1 MILGSTTPKLSYIG
15 PHKEDSKSPSQIDSF
30 VDLLTLID
38 NNLSLNSQID
48 ILNTCIDTS
57 SLSFTSNFYN
67 ETIDEE
73 SERGSELINKI
84 NLHVARTGSKIFFYL
99 GKDYFLG
106 TQIESVERTTVTLI
120 TKLSEILET
129 VGVNYPSILIR
140 IGSAYGNRKAT
151 MKNFCERTKKLG
163 KSSSSR
169 LCVMNDDKPSLFSV
183 TDLLS
188 GVYYE
193 TGIPI
198 CFRILPHQFNDGG
211 LSIREALF
219 LSCST
224 WKSEH
229 KPVFIHS
236 EAKAVDEFGFPI
248 DSKPSDYLFHRI
260 PTFGLGVDIII
271 DSPAKED
278 SCLKYRMEHKS
289 LPPIVIN
296 KRG

>member
-1 MILGSTTPKLSYIG
+1 MILGITSPKLSYIG
-15 PHKEDSKSPSQIDSF
+15 PHKEDSKSPSRIDSF
-30 VDLLTLID
+30 VDLLILVD
-38 NNLSLNSQID
+38 NNLSLNSKID
-48 ILNTCIDTS
+48 ISNTCIDVS
-57 SLSFTSNFYN
+57 NLSFTSNFYD

-73 SERGSELINKI
+73 SLVASELLNKI
-84 NLHVARTGSKIFFYL
+84 NSHIARTGSKIFFYL
-99 GKDYFLG
+99 SKDYFLG
-106 TQIESVERTTVTLI
+106 TQIESVEKTTSTLI

-129 VGVNYPSILIR
+129 VGVNYPSILVR
-140 IGSAYGNRKAT
+140 IGSAYGNRKST
-151 MKNFCERTKKLG
+151 MKTFCERTKKLG
-163 KSSSSR
+163 KSSISR

-229 KPVFIHS
+229 KPIFIHS
-236 EAKAVDEFGFPI
+236 ESKTVDEFGFPV
-248 DSKPSDYLFHRI
+248 DSKSSDYLLHRI
-260 PTFGLGVDIII
+260 PTFGLKLDIII

-278 SCLKYRMEHKS
+278 ACLKYRMEYKS

-296 KRG
+296 RRG

>member
-38 NNLSLNSQID
+38 NNLSLNFQID

-57 SLSFTSNFYN
+57 SLSFTPNFYN

-151 MKNFCERTKKLG
+151 MKNFCERAKKLG
-163 KSSSSR
+163 KSSSSK

-260 PTFGLGVDIII
+260 PTFGLGIDIII

>member
-1 MILGSTTPKLSYIG
+1 MILGSTPPKLSYIG
-15 PHKEDSKSPSQIDSF
+15 PHKEDLQSPSQMGSF

-38 NNLSLNSQID
+38 NNLTLNFQLD
-48 ILNTCIDTS
+48 ILNTCIDVS
-57 SLSFTSNFYN
+57 NISFTPDFYK
-67 ETIDEE
+67 EIIDEE
-73 SERGSELINKI
+73 SEQASDLLNKI
-84 NLHVARTGSKIFFYL
+84 NSHLARTGSKIFFYL

-106 TQIESVERTTVTLI
+106 TQIENVEKETVALI

-129 VGVNYPSILIR
+129 IGVNYPCILLR
-140 IGSAYGNRKAT
+140 IGSAYGNRKST
-151 MKNFCERTKKLG
+151 LKTFCERTKKLG
-163 KSSSSR
+163 KSTISR

-224 WKSEH
+224 WKPEH
-229 KPVFIHS
+229 KPVFIHAEPRDS
-236 EAKAVDEFGFPI
+236 DEFGFPI
-248 DSKPSDYLFHRI
+248 DSKSSDYLYHRI
-260 PTFGLGVDIII
+260 PTFGLDLDIII

-278 SCLKYRMEHKS
+278 ACLKYRMEHRS

-296 KRG
+296 KRN

>member
-129 VGVNYPSILIR
+129 VGANYPSILIR

-236 EAKAVDEFGFPI
+236 EAKAVDGFGFPI

-260 PTFGLGVDIII
+260 PTFGLGIDIII

>member
-260 PTFGLGVDIII
+260 PTFGLGIDIII